1 MFFQNNEFI
10 YQAFSAASVFFQAM
24 LCSVVF
30 VYAIRFNVSPRNMA
44 LIFLISFMYQAL
56 IFLLGDFQLLIGT
69 FIAGVFIAFF
79 VNQIATWYY
88 KTNHDRKIQ
97 ISTALVGSLYGLT
110 VVLYILLIE
119 ITGGYELSWRF
130 YGLGGLVTT
139 PLLFGYMVGN
149 LGVSPSTGETVS

>member
-1 MFFQNNEFI
+1 
-10 YQAFSAASVFFQAM
+10 M
-24 LCSVVF
+24 LGSVVF

-97 ISTALVGSLYGLT
+97 ISTALVGSLYGFT

>member
-1 MFFQNNEFI
+1 MVNILNFIHVSSFNFFTWR
-10 YQAFSAASVFFQAM
+10 
-24 LCSVVF
+24 L
-30 VYAIRFNVSPRNMA
+30 
-44 LIFLISFMYQAL
+44 
-56 IFLLGDFQLLIGT
+56 QLLIGT

-119 ITGGYELSWRF
+119 ITGGYELSWNF
-130 YGLGGLVTT
+130 MDL
-139 PLLFGYMVGN
+139 
-149 LGVSPSTGETVS
+149 ED

>member
-1 MFFQNNEFI
+1 
-10 YQAFSAASVFFQAM
+10 
-24 LCSVVF
+24 
-30 VYAIRFNVSPRNMA
+30 MA

-69 FIAGVFIAFF
+69 FIAGVFIALF

-110 VVLYILLIE
+110 VVLYILLIG

>member
-1 MFFQNNEFI
+1 M
-10 YQAFSAASVFFQAM
+10 
-24 LCSVVF
+24 
-30 VYAIRFNVSPRNMA
+30 
-44 LIFLISFMYQAL
+44 
-56 IFLLGDFQLLIGT
+56 
-69 FIAGVFIAFF
+69 FIAFF

-110 VVLYILLIE
+110 VVIYILLIE